1 MKTVCISDGGKVY
14 LLQSGRSESM
24 TFGNLDEDDPDTN
37 WGTITSAANKR
48 ILPQFDEGEGITDE
62 QKSLYLELRNS
73 LIDSIKPSSD
83 YNYYK
88 LDKKDKGLIYVI
100 GIDKDINVIRVLL
113 TKDLNRDAVMI
124 SMDRPEVITLVPTK
138 DVNDSNKLT
147 QDEYEKFLNSV
158 TNKLIQ
164 I

>member
-1 MKTVCISDGGKVY
+1 MKTVCISDGDKVY

-24 TFGNLDEDDPDTN
+24 TFGSLTEDPETN
-37 WGTITSAANKR
+37 WGSIVSAANKR
-48 ILPQFDEGEGITDE
+48 ILPNFDESEGISDE
-62 QKSLYLELRNS
+62 SKSIYLELRNS
-73 LIDSIKPSSD
+73 LIDAIKPSSG

-100 GIDKDINVIRVLL
+100 GIDKDINVIRILL
-113 TKDLNRDAVMI
+113 TQDLNKDAVMI
-124 SMDRPEVITLVPTK
+124 SMDRPEVISMVPTK
-138 DVNDSNKLT
+138 DIDGSMKLT

-158 TNKLIQ
+158 TSKLVQ